1 MTKEGSLLSRIAHI
15 MIFNSSKEKII
26 NTTNRSLM
34 IIFIALAAG
43 GLWQFSNGVRTVDVI
58 GLFASGALA
67 GAAIS
72 SFFMARK

>member
-1 MTKEGSLLSRIAHI
+1 
-15 MIFNSSKEKII
+15 
-26 NTTNRSLM
+26 M

-67 GAAIS
+67 GAGIS
-72 SFFMARK
+72 SVFMARK